1 MVMNILTNLAI
12 VTHLTFLT
20 DLAFLTNL
28 LKLDIGGVVR
38 TLSCRYNMK
47 CSGCQVGLVG
57 LVPGRN
63 RLVQIGKTEHF
74 VNI

>member
-1 MVMNILTNLAI
+1 MNILTNLEI

-38 TLSCRYNMK
+38 TLSCCYNTK
-47 CSGCQVGLVG
+47 CSGCQVLLVG
-57 LVPGRN
+57 LVAGRN